1 MYNTF
6 DNRRVNIRMKK
17 SKLNKKLDKIK
28 SIKSSKRG
36 IHMSSL
42 MDSYDAVSFFNGLVF
57 FAPVSLLVRTQAG
70 VSQSMFFLLQA
81 LLSAITFLGEIP
93 TGFLTDRIGYK
104 RSLVLS
110 QSLLLLARSLLF
122 VSFLCKNPVLFAI
135 EAAVEGLSY
144 CFSSGTD
151 SAYLYE
157 VYGNE
162 AYLSKTAHASNCGT
176 AGFLISTLSY
186 VIIYHQCGIEGL
198 LLSTMAA
205 GTAAAIFS
213 IKLKPEPSKN
223 KQTCYAKENEAENKN
238 FAKKETYAF
247 NIEETVKIEE
257 TAKQGEHSIKQ
268 LLSVMK
274 HPRALLFASAL
285 SIFQVSWLLINFFY
299 VEKLGECG
307 ISPEWMSAV
316 ILGYSAMEMLAEPII
331 RKLGTSFSKKWARR
345 FGILCGV
352 GFLTFGFVSKRT
364 LILPLMLILPLLLKL
379 PEYFVM
385 EQENIL
391 VDLLG
396 VKTQRAAALSI
407 LNMGVSIMEI
417 LALFASA
424 VLTAVGI
431 GWCFIGVGVLLII
444 CMLCIFV
451 IDNQ

>member
-1 MYNTF
+1 
-6 DNRRVNIRMKK
+6 MKK

-316 ILGYSAMEMLAEPII
+316 ILGYSAVEMLAEPII

>member
-1 MYNTF
+1 
-6 DNRRVNIRMKK
+6 MKK

-104 RSLVLS
+104 RSLVLHRVCS
-110 QSLLLLARSLLF
+110 FCTKPFICQLSLQ
-122 VSFLCKNPVLFAI
+122 NPVLFAI

-299 VEKLGECG
+299 VEKFGECG

-316 ILGYSAMEMLAEPII
+316 ILGYSAVEMLAEPII
-331 RKLGTSFSKKWARR
+331 RKLGTSFSKSWARR

-352 GFLTFGFVSKRT
+352 GFLAFGFVSKRI
-364 LILPLMLILPLLLKL
+364 LILPLMLVLPLLLKL

-385 EQENIL
+385 EQENVL

-396 VKTQRAAALSI
+396 VKEQRAAALSV
-407 LNMGVSIMEI
+407 LNMGVSIIEI

-424 VLTAVGI
+424 ALTAAGI
-431 GWCFIGVGVLLII
+431 GWCFLGVGVLLIV
-444 CMLCIFV
+444 CMLCV
-451 IDNQ
+451 C

>member
-1 MYNTF
+1 
-6 DNRRVNIRMKK
+6 MKK

-176 AGFLISTLSY
+176 AGFLISTFPAS
-186 VIIYHQCGIEGL
+186 
-198 LLSTMAA
+198 ST
-205 GTAAAIFS
+205 
-213 IKLKPEPSKN
+213 
-223 KQTCYAKENEAENKN
+223 
-238 FAKKETYAF
+238 
-247 NIEETVKIEE
+247 
-257 TAKQGEHSIKQ
+257 
-268 LLSVMK
+268 
-274 HPRALLFASAL
+274 
-285 SIFQVSWLLINFFY
+285 
-299 VEKLGECG
+299 
-307 ISPEWMSAV
+307 
-316 ILGYSAMEMLAEPII
+316 
-331 RKLGTSFSKKWARR
+331 
-345 FGILCGV
+345 
-352 GFLTFGFVSKRT
+352 FVSR
-364 LILPLMLILPLLLKL
+364 LC
-379 PEYFVM
+379 
-385 EQENIL
+385 
-391 VDLLG
+391 
-396 VKTQRAAALSI
+396 
-407 LNMGVSIMEI
+407 
-417 LALFASA
+417 FAPNA
-424 VLTAVGI
+424 
-431 GWCFIGVGVLLII
+431 FR
-444 CMLCIFV
+444 
-451 IDNQ
+451 

>member
-285 SIFQVSWLLINFFY
+285 SIFQVSWLLIYFFY
-299 VEKLGECG
+299 VE
-307 ISPEWMSAV
+307 
-316 ILGYSAMEMLAEPII
+316 
-331 RKLGTSFSKKWARR
+331 
-345 FGILCGV
+345 
-352 GFLTFGFVSKRT
+352 
-364 LILPLMLILPLLLKL
+364 
-379 PEYFVM
+379 
-385 EQENIL
+385 
-391 VDLLG
+391 
-396 VKTQRAAALSI
+396 
-407 LNMGVSIMEI
+407 
-417 LALFASA
+417 
-424 VLTAVGI
+424 
-431 GWCFIGVGVLLII
+431 
-444 CMLCIFV
+444 
-451 IDNQ
+451 

>member
-1 MYNTF
+1 MTLF
-6 DNRRVNIRMKK
+6 CVQ
-17 SKLNKKLDKIK
+17 KI
-28 SIKSSKRG
+28 
-36 IHMSSL
+36 
-42 MDSYDAVSFFNGLVF
+42 AFFNGLVF

-110 QSLLLLARSLLF
+110 QSLLLLARCLLF

-144 CFSSGTD
+144 SFLSGTD

-162 AYLSKTAHASNCGT
+162 SYLSKTAHASNCGT

-186 VIIYHQCGIEGL
+186 VIIYHLCGIEGL
-198 LLSTMAA
+198 LLSTIAA

-213 IKLKPEPSKN
+213 IKLKPEPSKS
-223 KQTCYAKENEAENKN
+223 KKISCAKENETQNN
-238 FAKKETYAF
+238 NSDGKETCAF
-247 NIEETVKIEE
+247 NIEET
-257 TAKQGEHSIKQ
+257 AKQEEAKQ
-268 LLSVMK
+268 EDHPIRKLLSVMK

-316 ILGYSAMEMLAEPII
+316 ILGYSAVEMLAEPII

-352 GFLTFGFVSKRT
+352 GFLAFGFVLKRIF
-364 LILPLMLILPLLLKL
+364 ILPLMLVLPLLLKL

-385 EQENIL
+385 EQENVL

-396 VKTQRAAALSI
+396 VKTQRAAALSV
-407 LNMGVSIMEI
+407 LNMGVSIIEI

-424 VLTAVGI
+424 ALTAVGI
-431 GWCFIGVGVLLII
+431 GWCFLGVGVLLII
-444 CMLCIFV
+444 CMLCV
-451 IDNQ
+451 R